1 MRAAALNTEHL
12 TSRLLWAINA
22 GRPPSAERKQQAR
35 FVSGAA
41 NVIRQ
46 RRTTSPAAY
55 GLALLTFVSF
65 FNYMDRMVL
74 AVLLQP
80 IKHELGLSDSQLGLL
95 GGLAFAAL
103 YATLGLP
110 LARIAD
116 RRPRVLILSACL
128 ALWSLMTAAT
138 GLARSFLQ
146 LFLARMGVGVGEA
159 GCVPSAHSLIGDL
172 FPPERRAF
180 AISVFQAG
188 GIAGL
193 SAGLILTGTIADHFG
208 WRAALAVVGLP
219 GLLLAVLIATTLPEP
234 VRRIAAGPVVRPESA
249 MAAVF
254 GLLRRPALRHLIV
267 GLSIGSFGAYGLT
280 QWIPSF
286 FIRSHGLTLTEIGFR
301 SGLVAGLGGI
311 LGTLFGGM
319 VAVRLL
325 RSDRRWEL
333 WLPALGY
340 AGSAP
345 FYIGVFLAP
354 SVNGAIAFQVLATFI
369 AASGGGVALSAIQSF
384 AEPHRRAVAVALVL
398 FMSSL
403 IGLGGG
409 PLLVGVVSDLLHARL
424 GAESL
429 RYALIISTA
438 ALVWAGAHFALA
450 ARTARQDH
458 A

>member
-1 MRAAALNTEHL
+1 M
-12 TSRLLWAINA
+12 
-22 GRPPSAERKQQAR
+22 
-35 FVSGAA
+35 SGAA
-41 NVIRQ
+41 QAIRQ
-46 RRTTSPAAY
+46 PRAANSAAY

-110 LARIAD
+110 LARVAD
-116 RRPRVLILSACL
+116 RRPRVVILSVCL
-128 ALWSLMTAAT
+128 ALWSVMTAAT

-193 SAGLILTGTIADHFG
+193 SAGLITTGVIADQFG

-219 GLLLAVLIATTLPEP
+219 GLVLALVIATTLSEP
-234 VRRIAAGPVVRPESA
+234 QRRKAAGPVLTSESA
-249 MAAVF
+249 MTAIV
-254 GLLRRPALRHLIV
+254 GLLRRPALRHLIL
-267 GLSIGSFGAYGLT
+267 GLSIGSFGTYGLV
-280 QWIPSF
+280 QWIPTF
-286 FIRSHGLTLTEIGFR
+286 FIRSHGLTLTEIGLR
-301 SGLVAGLGGI
+301 SGLVAGVGGI
-311 LGTLFGGM
+311 LGTLFGGL

-325 RSDRRWEL
+325 RADRRWEL
-333 WLPALGY
+333 WLPALAY

-345 FYIGVFLAP
+345 FYVGIFLVQSTNA
-354 SVNGAIAFQVLATFI
+354 AIALQVVATFI
-369 AASGGGVALSAIQSF
+369 AATGGGVALSAIQSF

-403 IGLGGG
+403 VGLGGG